1 MEVYNAHLR
10 SNIFNTMALP
20 LLTYGC
26 AVWGPHALCSTS
38 RAGAGFKLDK
48 IFTDFLKRSLGL
60 GMTAPHAALK
70 HELQFTR
77 PSSRIL
83 QQILSFRE
91 NILNRPHNDLVRL
104 ALIENIEMAN
114 KRISSC
120 WSFKLQKVI
129 SQDTSTLLSSLTTT
143 PLPYL
148 DPDLALIEREEK
160 LDAALNG
167 AATHLGLLYPT
178 TPIQSLPDDARTGL
192 KDLKYLMWCKPLNPH
207 PDPKTQLRASFH
219 YCLHSKHHI
228 HNVARLR
235 LINLPT
241 RSETGRI
248 LKLKRSQRTC
258 QLCTTHLVED
268 EYHLLTCPA
277 YEPIRDLPEF
287 SDLRAYWNTP
297 DPATTSPD
305 AIINHKF
312 NPPGHLWLPFAT
324 LLTKCLHKRRA
335 LLKMQDT

>member
-1 MEVYNAHLR
+1 MRNTEKGAQASHSVSRQTNTMEVYNAHLR

-26 AVWGPHALCSTS
+26 VAWGPHALCSTS
-38 RAGAGFKLDK
+38 RTGPGFKLDK

-129 SQDTSTLLSSLTTT
+129 SRDTPTLLSSLST
-143 PLPYL
+143 PLNYL
-148 DPDLALIEREEK
+148 DPDLALTKREEK
-160 LDAALNG
+160 LDNALNG
-167 AATHLGLLYPT
+167 AATHLGLRYPT

-192 KDLKYLMWCKPLNPH
+192 KLL
-207 PDPKTQLRASFH
+207 Q
-219 YCLHSKHHI
+219 
-228 HNVARLR
+228 
-235 LINLPT
+235 
-241 RSETGRI
+241 I
-248 LKLKRSQRTC
+248 LKMVQT
-258 QLCTTHLVED
+258 
-268 EYHLLTCPA
+268 P
-277 YEPIRDLPEF
+277 EP
-287 SDLRAYWNTP
+287 
-297 DPATTSPD
+297 
-305 AIINHKF
+305 
-312 NPPGHLWLPFAT
+312 PPRP
-324 LLTKCLHKRRA
+324 
-335 LLKMQDT
+335 